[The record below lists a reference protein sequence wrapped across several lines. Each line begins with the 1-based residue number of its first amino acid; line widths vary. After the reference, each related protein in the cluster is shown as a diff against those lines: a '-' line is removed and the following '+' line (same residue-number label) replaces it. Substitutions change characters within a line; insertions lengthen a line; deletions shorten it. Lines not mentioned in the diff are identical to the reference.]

1 MSIFKN
7 IANFIKHNKEMSEE
21 EQHPADHPLTYKQK
35 LLVQDTWEKVVPI
48 SDKAA
53 ELFYGK
59 LFELDTDLKPMFA
72 NSDMAEQGKKLMQMI
87 GAAVKGLDS
96 LGELVPAVQGLGKR
110 HIKYGVKDEHYDT
123 VAAALLDTL
132 DKGLGDD
139 FTEETKEAWTVT
151 YTTLAN
157 LMIEAGKSA

>member
-1 MSIFKN
+1 MST
-7 IANFIKHNKEMSEE
+7 EE
-21 EQHPADHPLTYKQK
+21 THPADHPLTYIQK
-35 LLVQDTWEKVVPI
+35 LLLKHTWEKVVPI
-48 SDKAA
+48 SETAA

-59 LFELDTDLKPMFA
+59 LFELDPELKPLFA
-72 NSDMAEQGKKLMQMI
+72 NSDMKEQGKKLMQMI

-110 HIKYGVKDEHYDT
+110 HVKYGVKDEHYNT

-139 FTEETKEAWTVT
+139 FTEETKEAWTIT

-157 LMIEAGKSA
+157 LMIEAGKAA